1 MYNFVLQSK
10 RKEIRIP
17 YSGTVRFSADQF
29 NWYLN
34 KAQNISRKGI
44 FIKTEEEFK
53 VGTKLYLN
61 FDLTVNDEVVK
72 KIRTIGEVMR
82 FAGDEEKGAGAE
94 SAGLGIHFSLLPGQ
108 EIAMMAFV
116 EDVVDSS
123 PDVPSSSGESAK
135 HICVEIQDKTVP
147 LIMWWLQE
155 IANKVLSTN
164 GLIIELAVILI
175 FIVVGVMFLL

>member
-1 MYNFVLQSK
+1 MYDFVLQSK

-34 KAQNISRKGI
+34 KAQNLSKKGM
-44 FIKTEEEFK
+44 FIKTEEEFT

-61 FDLTVNDEVVK
+61 FDLTDNDKVVK

-82 FAGDEEKGAGAE
+82 LAGNEERGVGAE
-94 SAGLGIHFSLLPGQ
+94 NPGLGIHFSLLPGQ
-108 EIAMMAFV
+108 EIAMRAFL

-123 PDVPSSSGESAK
+123 QEGFISVEEPAK
-135 HICVEIQDKTVP
+135 HICVEVQDKTVP

-164 GLIIELAVILI
+164 GLILELAVILL
-175 FIVVGVMFLL
+175 FIVMGVMLFL